1 MSATSRYT
9 KPPITEAILDIQVEN
24 SGEPSPLALESCQHP
39 VRATYPTKRELR
51 AAVAHIDLGSEPSA
65 SATARDV
72 GFAFISPDGKQ
83 LFQVRTNGFTANR
96 LAPYSRWEEF
106 SSEAKK
112 LWTIYR
118 ERTKPNR
125 ITRVA
130 LRYINRIDLPG
141 ESIELKDYFQTSPDI
156 ARGLPQSMSGFFMHV
171 VLPLGDVKSA
181 VNIIETIVEPP
192 RPGIVSVVLD
202 LDFFRTDE
210 IPETEEGLW
219 ALFEELR
226 VKKNVVFEACL
237 TDKTKELLN

>member
-1 MSATSRYT
+1 
-9 KPPITEAILDIQVEN
+9 
-24 SGEPSPLALESCQHP
+24 
-39 VRATYPTKRELR
+39 
-51 AAVAHIDLGSEPSA
+51 
-65 SATARDV
+65 
-72 GFAFISPDGKQ
+72 
-83 LFQVRTNGFTANR
+83 
-96 LAPYSRWEEF
+96 
-106 SSEAKK
+106 
-112 LWTIYR
+112 
-118 ERTKPNR
+118 
-125 ITRVA
+125 
-130 LRYINRIDLPG
+130 
-141 ESIELKDYFQTSPDI
+141 
-156 ARGLPQSMSGFFMHV
+156 MSGFFMHV